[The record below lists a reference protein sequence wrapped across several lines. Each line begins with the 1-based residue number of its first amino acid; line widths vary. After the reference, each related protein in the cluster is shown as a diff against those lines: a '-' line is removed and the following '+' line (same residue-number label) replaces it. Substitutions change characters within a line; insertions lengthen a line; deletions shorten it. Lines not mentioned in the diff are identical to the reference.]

1 MAKKLSNL
9 SFGRILLISM
19 LVVLAVK
26 LYTAYNRSW
35 RYGLGCD
42 WTQTYTAEDF
52 QLHSLQ
58 QRDDF
63 YIATDSDSQLI
74 MVVDGE
80 TGGMDFTMD
89 SSMPTGEILVYYT
102 TAPGQDYTE
111 SQRTWAVP
119 VKGSENLYSFTIPA
133 QYVHTLRID
142 PTIYGGNRLY
152 FGEFILN
159 PDRGFSD
166 FISFSVTDL
175 RIMAVCT
182 VLLAAFFGFVQE
194 IFTKKQDK
202 VYKNN

>member
-1 MAKKLSNL
+1 MAKKLLNL
-9 SFGRILLISM
+9 SFSRILLISA
-19 LVVLAVK
+19 LIVLTVR
-26 LYTAYNRSW
+26 LYAACNQSW

-42 WTQTYTAEDF
+42 WTRTYTAADF

-63 YIATDSDSQLI
+63 YTSTDSDSQLV

-80 TGGMDFTMD
+80 IGGMEFTMD

-119 VKGSENLYSFTIPA
+119 VENSENLYSFTIPV

-142 PTIYGGNRLY
+142 PTICGGNRLY

-159 PDRGFSD
+159 PARNFSD
-166 FISFSVTDL
+166 FISFSAADL

-182 VLLAAFFGFVQE
+182 AVIAAFFGFIQE

-202 VYKNN
+202 VYKKD